1 MRMNSLNTTDKE
13 LVKMAKLFKALGD
26 ETRLKILYLLEEG
39 EKCQCD
45 IVSHIGLSQPA
56 VARHTQLLVDSGL
69 LEIRKDGNRRYY
81 TLTENARRILFRV
94 FEEETARN

>member
-1 MRMNSLNTTDKE
+1 MNSLSATNKE
-13 LVKMAKLFKALGD
+13 LVRMAKLFKALGD
-26 ETRLKILYLLEEG
+26 ETRLKILYSVEGG

-45 IVSHIGLSQPA
+45 IVSYIGLSQPA

-81 TLTENARRILFRV
+81 TLTENARRILFRI
-94 FEEETARN
+94 FEEEKATS